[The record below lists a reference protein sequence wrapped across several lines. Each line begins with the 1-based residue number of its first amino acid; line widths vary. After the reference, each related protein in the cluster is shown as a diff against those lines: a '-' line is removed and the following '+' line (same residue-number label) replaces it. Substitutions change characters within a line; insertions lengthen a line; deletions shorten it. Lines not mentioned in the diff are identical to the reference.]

1 MSLYFVG
8 DERRQG
14 SENLWERH
22 KCFAKVDIVVYLG
35 LNLIDKLLT

>member
-8 DERRQG
+8 DERRQV
-14 SENLWERH
+14 SENLWDGE
-22 KCFAKVDIVVYLG
+22 KCFGKVDIVVYLG

>member
-8 DERRQG
+8 DESRQG
-14 SENLWERH
+14 SENLWDGE